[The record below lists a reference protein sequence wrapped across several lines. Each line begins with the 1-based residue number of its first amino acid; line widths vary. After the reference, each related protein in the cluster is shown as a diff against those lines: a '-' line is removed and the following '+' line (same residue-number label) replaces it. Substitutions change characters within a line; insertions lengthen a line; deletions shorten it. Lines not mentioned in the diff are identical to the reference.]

1 MSVGHHSVSLPLRLC
16 VTLAL
21 AWIGAALVV
30 AAGSAH
36 AATVSAPPP
45 HAAFSYQIG
54 GPFRPGVGVQ
64 VVDRD
69 WHVAPAPGVYGI
81 CYVNAFQAQPEQL
94 AWWRSHHRSLLLRRD
109 GRPVVDTS
117 WNEQL
122 LDTSTPAK
130 RRALADIIGRWIDR
144 CARAGYRAVEP
155 DNLDSWSRS
164 RSALTVADNLALA
177 RLLIL
182 RAHAVGLAIAQKN
195 AAELSRSGRRLGF
208 DFAIAEECQP
218 YRECGRYLSAYGDRV
233 IEIEYPDDGG
243 TRNFQLA
250 CRRRGDRISIV
261 YRDRNVTPAGRPGF
275 IERRCAPAPARR
287 ASATRSSRERTG
299 SQSTSSP
306 TPRATAWG

>member
-1 MSVGHHSVSLPLRLC
+1 MSVGHHSVPLNLRLC

-54 GPFRPGVGVQ
+54 GPFRPAAGVQ

-109 GRPVVDTS
+109 GRPVVDTG

-130 RRALADIIGRWIDR
+130 RRALADIIGRWIAR

-164 RSALTVADNLALA
+164 SGALTVADDLALA

-182 RAHAVGLAIAQKN
+182 RAHTVGLAIAQKN
-195 AAELSRSGRRLGF
+195 AAELSRTGRRLGF

-218 YRECGRYLSAYGDRV
+218 YRECGRYLSAYGDGV

-250 CRRRGDRISIV
+250 CRQRGDRISIV

-275 IERRCAPAPARR
+275 IERRC
-287 ASATRSSRERTG
+287 SAFRSS
-299 SQSTSSP
+299 SY
-306 TPRATAWG
+306 W